1 MSPRSSATLVDAEP
15 EVVGSLSEVP
25 GAEEMF
31 GEDAGEDVPGAH
43 R

>member
-1 MSPRSSATLVDAEP
+1 MSSPTTWSTPSPRSM
-15 EVVGSLSEVP
+15 GSLGEVP
-25 GAEEMF
+25 GADEMF